1 MKTIAKTFQTSIDIK
16 KSQFICRLFPAQSE
30 KEAKEI
36 IKEIS
41 EKYKDATHNCTA
53 YIVSD
58 GEGYD
63 DDGEPG
69 GTAGRPMLNV
79 LKKNEM
85 ENTVAIVTRYFG
97 GIKLG
102 AGGLVRAYSKSVLE
116 ALAIAEIVEME
127 LYELFRFTFDYQ
139 HIKTIDGELRGKN
152 LAIVEKQYE
161 SQVIY
166 FVASRNVEMI
176 KNIQEKLAK
185 KLKIEHLGNRY
196 LEKIEWLLLF
206 LFNFLLFYL
215 FYLF

>member
-1 MKTIAKTFQTSIDIK
+1 MKTIAKPFQTSIDIK

-53 YIVSD
+53 YVASD
-58 GEGYD
+58 GEGFD

-85 ENTVAIVTRYFG
+85 ENIVAIVTRYFG

-116 ALAIAEIVEME
+116 TLSIAEIVDME
-127 LYELFRFTFDYQ
+127 LYEIFKFTFEYQ
-139 HIKTIDGELRGKN
+139 HIKTIDSEIRGKN
-152 LAIVEKQYE
+152 LSVVEKQYE
-161 SQVIY
+161 ANVIY
-166 FVASRNVEMI
+166 YVASNNVDMI

-185 KLKIEHLGNRY
+185 EVKIEHLGSRF
-196 LEKIEWLLLF
+196 LEKID
-206 LFNFLLFYL
+206 
-215 FYLF
+215 